1 MRAVAAL
8 VRAKWRTAK
17 SYRLDFAFSLG
28 GLLFSVIPTYFVAEA
43 LQPTMAEA
51 IAGEGGHYFP
61 FLIVGMVAL
70 SLLSTAVNQLPDAID
85 SSVRTGT
92 LEALFSTSAG
102 FPAILAGLSG
112 YGFLWSAA
120 KGGLLLAAAWLLGA
134 EFAAA
139 RIPTG
144 MLILALVVAAHVPLG
159 LIGGAAMLAFRTTG
173 PFPQIVLASSGLLGG
188 VYYPTH
194 VIPSWIEHLSAAL
207 PLTYG
212 LRALRRVWL
221 EGESLADVAGD
232 VGILLLFLVGLAVV
246 GWTAFRAALRYARR
260 SGTLSQ
266 Y

>member
-8 VRAKWRTAK
+8 VRARWRTAK

-28 GLLFSVIPTYFVAEA
+28 GLLFSVIPTYFVAQA
-43 LQPTMAEA
+43 LQPTMEA
-51 IAGEGGHYFP
+51 SIQGEGDHYFP
-61 FLIVGMVAL
+61 FVIVGMVAL
-70 SLLSTAVNQLPDAID
+70 SLLSTAVNRLPNAID
-85 SSVRTGT
+85 ESVRTGT

-102 FPAILAGLSG
+102 FPSILTGLTG
-112 YGFLWSAA
+112 YGFVWSAV
-120 KGGLLLAAAWLLGA
+120 KGALLLVAAWVLGA
-134 EFAAA
+134 EFVAA
-139 RIPTG
+139 RIPAG

-221 EGESLADVAGD
+221 EGETLGQVAGD
-232 VGILLLFLVGLAVV
+232 VGILLLFVGGLGVV

-260 SGTLSQ
+260 NGTLSQ

>member
-8 VRAKWRTAK
+8 VRARWRTART
-17 SYRLDFAFSLG
+17 YRLDLAFSLG
-28 GLLFSVIPTYFVAEA
+28 GLLVSVIPTYFVAHA

-51 IAGEGGHYFP
+51 IRGEGDHYFP
-61 FLIVGMVAL
+61 FVVVGMVTL
-70 SLLSTAVNQLPDAID
+70 SLLSTAVNRLPEAID

-92 LEALFSTSAG
+92 LEALFSTPAG
-102 FPAILAGLSG
+102 FPAILAGLTG
-112 YGFLWSAA
+112 YGFLWNAA
-120 KGGLLLAAAWLLGA
+120 RGALLLVAAWLLGA
-134 EFAAA
+134 EFVAA
-139 RIPTG
+139 RIPAG
-144 MLILALVVAAHVPLG
+144 LLILALVVVAHLPFG

-173 PFPQIVLASSGLLGG
+173 PFPRIVLASSGLLGG

-221 EGESLADVAGD
+221 EGMSLGQVAGD
-232 VGILLLFLVGLAVV
+232 VGILCLFTAGLAVV
-246 GWTAFRAALRYARR
+246 GWTAFRWALGYARR